1 VVRQRVRQPLF
12 SHLPW
17 AFRWWILRLA
27 ERYSERQEAEANA
40 SLQIHESNESADR
53 FTCNLWAYVATIG
66 ELNLADRFL
75 RRLSDAMPGSRL
87 ILLTDRAL
95 YVEAYRRK
103 FPQAVVAVTDGRT
116 PHTREL
122 LRKFPPT
129 QLVIVEIPC
138 WPADAPCRLRY
149 PLPALV
155 ARQGTPVALV
165 NAWTYGYS
173 PASRLEAL
181 ESALFNLDFLRTPR
195 LITAQTEEVREK
207 LLAEGA
213 RPERVFVTGNMK
225 FDGLAEL
232 AAKNAA
238 PRADSAIESLSSGG
252 RPCIVAGCIAEFD
265 EQEAVVCAYATV
277 RESIPPARL
286 IIAPRHPENA
296 ERMTHLARLLDA
308 HRLTWTRRSEHGT
321 APLPA
326 ECDCLVIDTFG
337 ELVRFYAAAEVAFV
351 GRDHNVLEPLAF
363 DVPVT
368 VLSGWEPTFPSFPV
382 YSILS
387 QRGALHESR
396 DHAGLAANWLRF
408 LRSPAPVSEKAWLA
422 DLAGATDR
430 NLTAVLGLVSLTA
443 RRGERAAQ

>member
-1 VVRQRVRQPLF
+1 MQRMLRFLIP
-12 SHLPW
+12 HLPW
-17 AFRWWILRLA
+17 TFRWWVLRLA
-27 ERYSERQEAEANA
+27 ERYSERQEAEADT
-40 SLQIHESNESADR
+40 SLQIHETSEPADR

-75 RRLSDAMPGSRL
+75 RRLSDALPGSRL

-95 YVEAYRRK
+95 YVEAYRKK
-103 FPQAVVAVTDGRT
+103 FPRAVVAITDGRT
-116 PHTREL
+116 RHAREL
-122 LRKFPPT
+122 LRKFPPA
-129 QLVIVEIPC
+129 QLLIVEIPC

-165 NAWTYGYS
+165 NAWVYGYS

-181 ESALFNLDFLRTPR
+181 ESALFKLDFLRTPR
-195 LITAQTEEVREK
+195 VVSAQTEEVRER
-207 LLAEGA
+207 LIAEGA
-213 RPERVFVTGNMK
+213 KPERVFVTGNMK
-225 FDGLAEL
+225 FDGLAEV
-232 AAKNAA
+232 ATHKAEQSE
-238 PRADSAIESLSSGG
+238 DSTIKSLSNGN

-265 EQEAVVCAYATV
+265 EQEAVIRAYV
-277 RESIPPARL
+277 ILRESIPSARL
-286 IIAPRHPENA
+286 IIAPRHPENT
-296 ERMTHLARLLDA
+296 ERMTHLAQLLDA

-321 APLPA
+321 DPLPT

-368 VLSGWEPTFPSFPV
+368 VLHGWEPAFPSFPV

-387 QRGALHESR
+387 QRGTLHESN
-396 DHAGLAANWLRF
+396 DHAGLAADWLRF
-408 LRSPAPVSEKAWLA
+408 LQNPAPNAVRESAWLS

-430 NLTAVLGLVSLTA
+430 NLTAILDLIPSKIK
-443 RRGERAAQ
+443 RDERTTQ